1 MIQKEEII
9 KQLSKSLSLPFTGT
23 EQDWEIEM
31 ANSNRINDFLKYYQ
45 QNNLSSDEKVALMSL
60 ILASYEDF
68 LNENNLKIDVRWNQI
83 KSILESERVIFVDLI
98 DYWILDNEN
107 IKDNLFRITPLLRN
121 IKYI

>member
-45 QNNLSSDEKVALMSL
+45 QNDLSSDEKVALMSL

-68 LNENNLKIDVRWNQI
+68 LNENNLKIDVRWNEI

-121 IKYI
+121 IK